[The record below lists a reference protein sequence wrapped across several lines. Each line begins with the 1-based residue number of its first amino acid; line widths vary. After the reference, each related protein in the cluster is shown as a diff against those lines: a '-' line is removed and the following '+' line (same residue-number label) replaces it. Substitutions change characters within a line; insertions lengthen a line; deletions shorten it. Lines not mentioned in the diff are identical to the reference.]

1 MSGLVTGEAVVLG
14 LRPARLPSRGL
25 AVAVDVAVAWAVY
38 LGASLLLLSATS
50 SMDSAAVAAVSVATF
65 VLVQVGIPIVIETLS
80 HGRSL
85 GKLVC
90 GLRVVREDGG
100 PIRFRHALVRGAM
113 GAIEIV
119 MTMGVVAAVASL
131 LSARGRRLG
140 DVFAGTL
147 VIRERMPVAEAG
159 TALPPP
165 PPWLVAEVGA
175 LDLSRVP
182 DGWWLTVR
190 QYLTRMG
197 QLDPE
202 AGGAMAGRLAEDL
215 REFTGVPGP
224 TGVHPAAYL
233 AAVVGE
239 RQARESRRVF
249 GAAVVAG
256 GTVAATATNDSGTAE
271 GGGMAGAGGA
281 TAVGGAVGGGGVPGG
296 GGVAG
301 RGEFWRG
308 ESEAS
313 ARPVG
318 VAGDVASSGRAGASG
333 TAGDLGTTGG
343 PGMAEGRS
351 GTAEGPRTAE
361 GPGAAG
367 NAVSSGSVV
376 VTSAPA
382 GGWAP
387 PGGGAGAPRGGSG
400 AAVRDESARQDGA
413 GALGV
418 PEQRERRGD
427 EESGGAGRLPRT
439 GFAPPV

>member
-100 PIRFRHALVRGAM
+100 PIRFRHALVRGGM

-131 LSARGRRLG
+131 LSERGRRVG

-147 VIRERMPVAEAG
+147 VIRERMPEAEAG

-165 PPWLVAEVGA
+165 PSWLVAELGA

-182 DGWWLTVR
+182 DAWWLTVR

-202 AGGAMAGRLAEDL
+202 VGGAMAGRLAEDL

-224 TGVHPAAYL
+224 AGVHPAAYL

-239 RQARESRRVF
+239 RQARESRRAF
-249 GAAVVAG
+249 GGSVVAG
-256 GTVAATATNDSGTAE
+256 GTAAAGGTAGGYGAATA
-271 GGGMAGAGGA
+271 AGGT
-281 TAVGGAVGGGGVPGG
+281 TAFGEVAGG

-301 RGEFWRG
+301 GRESWPGEPEGSVR
-308 ESEAS
+308 A
-313 ARPVG
+313 VG
-318 VAGDVASSGRAGASG
+318 VGTEAASPGGAGR
-333 TAGDLGTTGG
+333 
-343 PGMAEGRS
+343 
-351 GTAEGPRTAE
+351 
-361 GPGAAG
+361 PGAAG
-367 NAVSSGSVV
+367 GLVTAGDAVSSV
-376 VTSAPA
+376 SAAVSSAAA
-382 GGWAP
+382 GGWAA
-387 PGGGAGAPRGGSG
+387 PGGGAWAPEAGTPGAGGGVTARG
-400 AAVRDESARQDGA
+400 ESACRDGV

-418 PEQRERRGD
+418 PERRERRGD
-427 EESGGAGRLPRT
+427 EESGGAGRQPRT

>member
-1 MSGLVTGEAVVLG
+1 MSELVTGEAVVLG

-38 LGASLLLLSATS
+38 LGVSLLLLSATS

-119 MTMGVVAAVASL
+119 MTMGVVAAIASL
-131 LSARGRRLG
+131 VSARGRRMG

-159 TALPPP
+159 MALPPP
-165 PPWLVAEVGA
+165 PPWLVAELGA

-190 QYLTRMG
+190 QYLARMG
-197 QLDPE
+197 QLDPQV
-202 AGGAMAGRLAEDL
+202 GGTMAGRLAEDL
-215 REFTGVPGP
+215 RGFTGAPAP
-224 TGVHPAAYL
+224 AGVHPVAYL

-239 RQARESRRVF
+239 RQARESQRAF
-249 GAAVVAG
+249 GSAG
-256 GTVAATATNDSGTAE
+256 GGTSGFA
-271 GGGMAGAGGA
+271 
-281 TAVGGAVGGGGVPGG
+281 GGGGTWGG
-296 GGVAG
+296 GPASSVLPLGVAG
-301 RGEFWRG
+301 DA
-308 ESEAS
+308 AS
-313 ARPVG
+313 SVQPLGA
-318 VAGDVASSGRAGASG
+318 AGDVASSG
-333 TAGDLGTTGG
+333 TAGD
-343 PGMAEGRS
+343 
-351 GTAEGPRTAE
+351 
-361 GPGAAG
+361 
-367 NAVSSGSVV
+367 VV
-376 VTSAPA
+376 ASAPVGA
-382 GGWAP
+382 WAS
-387 PGGGAGAPRGGSG
+387 PGGGAAAGGGSAG
-400 AAVRDESARQDGA
+400 HDGG
-413 GALGV
+413 GALGAPV
-418 PEQRERRGD
+418 RELGGD
-427 EESGGAGRLPRT
+427 EGGGGGGRPPRT

>member
-65 VLVQVGIPIVIETLS
+65 VLVQVGIPIAIETLS
-80 HGRSL
+80 RGRSL

-100 PIRFRHALVRGAM
+100 PIRFRQALVRGAV
-113 GAIEIV
+113 GAVEIV

-131 LSARGRRLG
+131 LSARGRRVG

-147 VIRERMPVAEAG
+147 VIRERMPVEEAG

-165 PPWLVAEVGA
+165 PSWLAAEVGA

-202 AGGAMAGRLAEDL
+202 VGGAMAGRLAEDL

-224 TGVHPAAYL
+224 AGVHPAAYL

-239 RQARESRRVF
+239 RQARESRPVF
-249 GAAVVAG
+249 GASVAADGPAG
-256 GTVAATATNDSGTAE
+256 GTAA
-271 GGGMAGAGGA
+271 AGGTTEGDGTA
-281 TAVGGAVGGGGVPGG
+281 TAVGGMTAGGGATAGGGGVVGG
-296 GGVAG
+296 G
-301 RGEFWRG
+301 ESWRG
-308 ESEAS
+308 EPEAS
-313 ARPVG
+313 VRSVG
-318 VAGDVASSGRAGASG
+318 VAEGAASSGGA
-333 TAGDLGTTGG
+333 GG
-343 PGMAEGRS
+343 PGAAGAPGAVEEL
-351 GTAEGPRTAE
+351 GTAEGLGAAE
-361 GPGAAG
+361 GLVTAG
-367 NAVSSGSVV
+367 NAVSSISAVV
-376 VTSAPA
+376 SSAAA

-387 PGGGAGAPRGGSG
+387 PGGGVGSPGGGAPGAGGASR
-400 AAVRDESARQDGA
+400 ARDESACRDGA
-413 GALGV
+413 GAFGGL
-418 PEQRERRGD
+418 EQWERRGD
-427 EESGGAGRLPRT
+427 EESGGAGRPPRT

>member
-159 TALPPP
+159 TELPPP
-165 PPWLVAEVGA
+165 PAWLVAEVGA

-224 TGVHPAAYL
+224 AGVHPAAYL

-239 RQARESRRVF
+239 RQARESRRAF

-256 GTVAATATNDSGTAE
+256 GTEAATATDGGTA
-271 GGGMAGAGGA
+271 GGGGIAGAGGT
-281 TAVGGAVGGGGVPGG
+281 TAVDGGVPGG

-318 VAGDVASSGRAGASG
+318 VAGDVASSGRAGAPG

-343 PGMAEGRS
+343 PGMAEGRP
-351 GTAEGPRTAE
+351 GTAEGAGTAE

-367 NAVSSGSVV
+367 NAVSSGSVAV
-376 VTSAPA
+376 SSAPA

-387 PGGGAGAPRGGSG
+387 PGGGAGAPGGGSG

-418 PEQRERRGD
+418 PERRGD
-427 EESGGAGRLPRT
+427 EESGGAGRPPRT

>member
-38 LGASLLLLSATS
+38 LGASMLLLSATS

-119 MTMGVVAAVASL
+119 MTMGVVAAIASL
-131 LSARGRRLG
+131 LSARGRRVG

-159 TALPPP
+159 MPLPPP
-165 PPWLVAEVGA
+165 PPWLVTELGA

-190 QYLTRMG
+190 QYLARRG
-197 QLDPE
+197 QLDPQV
-202 AGGAMAGRLAEDL
+202 GGAMAGRLAEDL

-224 TGVHPAAYL
+224 AGVHPAALL

-239 RQARESRRVF
+239 RQARESRRAF
-249 GAAVVAG
+249 GASVAAGGTTTAGGTPAVGGTSAGGGAAGVAG
-256 GTVAATATNDSGTAE
+256 G
-271 GGGMAGAGGA
+271 GAS
-281 TAVGGAVGGGGVPGG
+281 
-296 GGVAG
+296 
-301 RGEFWRG
+301 WRG
-308 ESEAS
+308 EPETSFR
-313 ARPVG
+313 RPVG
-318 VAGDVASSGRAGASG
+318 VAEEAASSGG
-333 TAGDLGTTGG
+333 
-343 PGMAEGRS
+343 
-351 GTAEGPRTAE
+351 AEGPGAAGE
-361 GPGAAG
+361 PGAAG
-367 NAVSSGSVV
+367 NAVSSV
-376 VTSAPA
+376 SAAVSSASA

-387 PGGGAGAPRGGSG
+387 PGGGAGALGDVGGAEAG
-400 AAVRDESARQDGA
+400 DESARHDGA

-418 PEQRERRGD
+418 PERERRGD
-427 EESGGAGRLPRT
+427 EGSGGAGRLPRT

>member
-1 MSGLVTGEAVVLG
+1 MSELVTGEAVVLG

-38 LGASLLLLSATS
+38 LGVSLLLLSATS

-119 MTMGVVAAVASL
+119 MTMGVVAAIASL
-131 LSARGRRLG
+131 VSARGRRMG

-159 TALPPP
+159 MALPPP
-165 PPWLVAEVGA
+165 PPWLVAELGA

-190 QYLTRMG
+190 QYLARMG
-197 QLDPE
+197 QLDPQV
-202 AGGAMAGRLAEDL
+202 GGTMAGRLAEDL
-215 REFTGVPGP
+215 RGFTGAAAPV
-224 TGVHPAAYL
+224 GVHPVAYL

-239 RQARESRRVF
+239 RQARESQRAF
-249 GAAVVAG
+249 GAAGGGALGFAG
-256 GTVAATATNDSGTAE
+256 GGETW
-271 GGGMAGAGGA
+271 GGG
-281 TAVGGAVGGGGVPGG
+281 P
-296 GGVAG
+296 
-301 RGEFWRG
+301 
-308 ESEAS
+308 AS
-313 ARPVG
+313 SVQPLG
-318 VAGDVASSGRAGASG
+318 VAGDVASSG
-333 TAGDLGTTGG
+333 TAGD
-343 PGMAEGRS
+343 
-351 GTAEGPRTAE
+351 
-361 GPGAAG
+361 
-367 NAVSSGSVV
+367 VV
-376 VTSAPA
+376 ASAPVGA
-382 GGWAP
+382 WAS
-387 PGGGAGAPRGGSG
+387 PGGGAAAGGGSAGHDGGGASGAPVRERGG
-400 AAVRDESARQDGA
+400 DE
-413 GALGV
+413 
-418 PEQRERRGD
+418 
-427 EESGGAGRLPRT
+427 GGGGGGRPPRT